1 MGERMTVL
9 LFILLVVVVLL
20 ANSMILL
27 RTARKPKIPKSVKPL
42 PDNDRDGDW

>member
-1 MGERMTVL
+1 MTGL
-9 LFILLVVVVLL
+9 FFILLVVVVLL

-42 PDNDRDGDW
+42 PDDDHDDGW